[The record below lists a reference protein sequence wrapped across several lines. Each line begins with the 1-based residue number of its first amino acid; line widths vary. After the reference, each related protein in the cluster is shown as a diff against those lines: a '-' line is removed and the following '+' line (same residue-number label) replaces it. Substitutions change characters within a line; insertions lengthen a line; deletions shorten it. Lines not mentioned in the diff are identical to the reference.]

1 MPRFRVRDKGGNP
14 ISASD
19 AMLRFLIAIVDDLER
34 ISDKGFSNGKANN
47 GTLFEEE
54 MNESLHISATTSST
68 CCNETALAFSTL
80 RSESAAY
87 NVVTFTLIVVIGAAL
102 SLLTTGGNM
111 LVMISFKMDRHLQTI
126 NNYFLFSLALAD
138 LVVGCVSIPLMTVYT
153 AAGSWPL
160 GYEVCQFW
168 LNVDYLMCNA
178 SVLNLLLIST
188 DRFLSVTMPLTYR
201 PRRTKKRAIVMI
213 VLTFVVSSILWP
225 PWIIA
230 WPYIEGKFISQDL
243 CIIQFLVTNP
253 YVTMGTAVA
262 AFYLPITIMVIMYTK
277 IYRITK
283 QRGEAIKRLQGF
295 HKRSMCFAR
304 SNKSNVE
311 QVKDDVAIEAD
322 SSSESVAAQECPAIE
337 DVVEKDVKN
346 NERPSAPANVNPTVA
361 QIPEVKV
368 EPSSPKWCK
377 KRLRLLPC
385 WRPRNLATRLEVR
398 GGILRRFSQPDDEE
412 VPKHKTSRFS
422 EVLDV
427 DNFTL
432 CQKSP
437 IEPEGSNKFLHP
449 TLAQISE
456 TDPNTTSTADESCYA
471 RDELFSMIAA
481 INKEASEMESKL
493 EALSIDRKRSSSSRI
508 LKGSSDTSRTNSCR
522 DRKFSPLPSPNRPAL
537 CQLLPSFLAM
547 SVTSRSVSGA
557 KIRQKLNKMNQSIRV
572 AAKLRRSE
580 SKAAKMLSAILLAFI
595 LTWTPY
601 NVVVLVEAFFP
612 LSVPPILFTLSYYLC
627 YLNSTINPFCYAL
640 CNRAFRRTYVRI
652 LTGKWHKGFNPTLQ
666 FQQKLFSG

>member
-1 MPRFRVRDKGGNP
+1 
-14 ISASD
+14 
-19 AMLRFLIAIVDDLER
+19 MLRFLIAIVDDLER
-34 ISDKGFSNGKANN
+34 LSDKAFSNGNAN
-47 GTLFEEE
+47 GTFFEEE
-54 MNESLHISATTSST
+54 MNKSLHPSAATAST
-68 CCNETALAFSTL
+68 CRNETALAFSTL
-80 RSESAAY
+80 RGESSTY

-138 LVVGCVSIPLMTVYT
+138 LVVGCVSIPFMTVYT

-201 PRRTKKRAIVMI
+201 PRRTKRRAIVMI

-253 YVTMGTAVA
+253 YVTMGTAFA

-322 SSSESVAAQECPAIE
+322 SSSESVVAQECPVVE
-337 DVVEKDVKN
+337 DVIEQDVKN
-346 NERPSAPANVNPTVA
+346 SEQPPAQGAVGQTAA

-368 EPSSPKWCK
+368 EPSSPKWCRK
-377 KRLRLLPC
+377 GLRLLPC
-385 WRPRNLATRLEVR
+385 WRPRNLATRLQVK
-398 GGILRRFSQPDDEE
+398 GGVLRRFSQPDDEE
-412 VPKHKTSRFS
+412 VHKHKTSRFS

-437 IEPEGSNKFLHP
+437 IEPECSSNKFLHP

-456 TDPNTTSTADESCYA
+456 TDLNTTSTIDESCYA
-471 RDELFSMIAA
+471 KEELLSMIAA
-481 INKEASEMESKL
+481 INNETSEMESKL

-537 CQLLPSFLAM
+537 CQLLPSFLAI

-612 LSVPPILFTLSYYLC
+612 LTIPPMLFTLSYYLC

-652 LTGKWHKGFNPTLQ
+652 LTGKWNKGFNPTLQ

>member
-1 MPRFRVRDKGGNP
+1 
-14 ISASD
+14 
-19 AMLRFLIAIVDDLER
+19 MLRFLIAIVDDLEKM
-34 ISDKGFSNGKANN
+34 SDEGRVRSGQANE
-47 GTLFEEE
+47 TLFEEE
-54 MNESLHISATTSST
+54 LKTSLHFPTVTPT

-80 RSESAAY
+80 RNESSPY
-87 NVVTFTLIVVIGAAL
+87 NVVTFTLIVVVGAAL

-213 VLTFVVSSILWP
+213 VLTFFISSILWP

-230 WPYIEGKFISQDL
+230 WPYIEGKFIPQDL

-253 YVTMGTAVA
+253 YVTMGTAFA
-262 AFYLPITIMVIMYTK
+262 AFYLPVTIMVIMYTK

-304 SNKSNVE
+304 SNKSQVE
-311 QVKDDVAIEAD
+311 QARVSVAIEAD
-322 SSSESVAAQECPAIE
+322 SSSESAGARDCAAADDEIK
-337 DVVEKDVKN
+337 DVVKTSE
-346 NERPSAPANVNPTVA
+346 PTVPPVVDQIGA
-361 QIPEVKV
+361 KIPEVKV
-368 EPSSPKWCK
+368 EPSSPKWCRRK
-377 KRLRLLPC
+377 LRLLPC
-385 WRPRNLATRLEVR
+385 WRPRTLATKLDIK
-398 GGILRRFSQPDDEE
+398 GYTLRRFSQPEDDEF
-412 VPKHKTSRFS
+412 PKHTASRFS

-437 IEPEGSNKFLHP
+437 MEPECSNKFLRP
-449 TLAQISE
+449 ILTQISE
-456 TDPNTTSTADESCYA
+456 TDQNTTSTIDESCFA
-471 RDELFSMIAA
+471 KEELLSMIAA
-481 INKEASEMESKL
+481 MNNETSEMESKL
-493 EALSIDRKRSSSSRI
+493 EALSSGRKQSSQSRI
-508 LKGSSDTSRTNSCR
+508 LKGSSDTSRTNSC
-522 DRKFSPLPSPNRPAL
+522 KEL
-537 CQLLPSFLAM
+537 
-547 SVTSRSVSGA
+547 TSRSVSGA
-557 KIRQKLNKMNQSIRV
+557 KIRQKLNKMNQSIKV

-595 LTWTPY
+595 FTWTPY
-601 NVVVLVEAFFP
+601 NVIVLVEAFFP
-612 LSVPPILFTLSYYLC
+612 LTVPPIVFTLSYYLC

-640 CNRAFRRTYVRI
+640 CNRAFRRTYMRI
-652 LTGKWHKGFNPTLQ
+652 LKGKWHKGFHPTLP
-666 FQQKLFSG
+666 FQQKLFSS